1 MTPAFTKTDRRKFL
15 QRLSAAGL
23 IAAGGTA
30 MVVSCTQKRSAEPL
44 DSTKDWSSDP
54 EWRAAKYGSWKGP
67 GVPEGS
73 GPMDAVLL
81 KDYAPKS
88 SLVTQETF
96 VPKSKFTVV
105 DVHAHD
111 YPGRMEDKTFAAVVD
126 EWVRVQEEVGV
137 AVSVILTGATGAGF
151 DRLVKH
157 YLEPYPERFQLF
169 CGIIVEDIDQPDYSE
184 RAVAELERC
193 YSLGARGVGE
203 VSDKGFGISKE
214 PSLPRE
220 QWLHPDD
227 SRLDPIWGKCAELD
241 LPVNLHIA
249 DHPSSWEAPDVFQER
264 TPIFQRFNQ
273 HQSEGLYYD
282 QLLEVLPSLL
292 QKHPDTRFIACHLA
306 NLGHDLARLS
316 RMLDLYPNLFV
327 DISAR
332 DYEVGR
338 QPRAAAS
345 FLTKYADR
353 VLFGTD
359 MGMDKEMYQSWWRL
373 LESADEHMV
382 GRVWW
387 RYYGLALPDQVLEA
401 LYYKNTR
408 RVLNWT
414 TI

>member
-1 MTPAFTKTDRRKFL
+1 ML
-15 QRLSAAGL
+15 G
-23 IAAGGTA
+23 
-30 MVVSCTQKRSAEPL
+30 SCAEEKPAEPL
-44 DSTKDWSSDP
+44 VSPKDWSGDP
-54 EWRAAKYGSWKGP
+54 AWSAAKYGSWKGP
-67 GVPEGS
+67 GVPEGP
-73 GPMDAVLL
+73 GPMDSVLL
-81 KDYAPKS
+81 KEFAPKS
-88 SLVTQETF
+88 SLVTLETF
-96 VPKSKFTVV
+96 VPKAKYPVV

-111 YPGRMEDKTFAAVVD
+111 YPGRIEDKAMAGVLD

-137 AVSVILTGATGAGF
+137 AVSVILTGATGADF

-157 YLEPYPERFQLF
+157 YLEPYPDRFQLF
-169 CGIIVEDIDQPDYSE
+169 CGVSVEGIEQPDYPE

-193 YSLGARGVGE
+193 YALGAKGVGE
-203 VSDKGFGISKE
+203 VSDKGFGISKA
-214 PSLPRE
+214 SLPKE

-227 SRLDPIWGKCAELD
+227 SRLDPLWSKCAELD

-264 TPIFQRFNQ
+264 SPVFQRFNQ
-273 HQSEGLYYD
+273 YQSEGLHHD
-282 QLLEVLPSLL
+282 QLLEILPRLL
-292 QKHPDTRFIACHLA
+292 QKHPNTRFIACHLA
-306 NLGHDLARLS
+306 NLGHDLARLGS
-316 RMLDLYPNLFV
+316 MLDLYPNLFV

-359 MGMDKEMYQSWWRL
+359 MGMDREMYQSWWRL

-401 LYYKNTR
+401 LYHTNAKR
-408 RVLNWT
+408 ILNWRT
-414 TI
+414 N

>member
-1 MTPAFTKTDRRKFL
+1 MTPAFTKTNRRKFL

-23 IAAGGTA
+23 SAAGGTA
-30 MVVSCTQKRSAEPL
+30 MLVSCTQKRSAEPV

-54 EWRAAKYGSWKGP
+54 GWRAAKYGSWKGP

-96 VPKSKFTVV
+96 VPKSKYTVV

-111 YPGRMEDKTFAAVVD
+111 YPGRMEDKAFAAVLD

-137 AVSVILTGATGAGF
+137 AVSVILTGATGANF
-151 DRLVKH
+151 DKLVKH
-157 YLEPYPERFQLF
+157 YLEPYPGRFQLF
-169 CGIIVEDIDQPDYSE
+169 CGISVEGSDQPDYPE

-220 QWLHPDD
+220 KWLHPDD
-227 SRLDPIWGKCAELD
+227 SRLDPFWRKCAELD

-273 HQSEGLYYD
+273 HQSEGLHYD
-282 QLLEVLPSLL
+282 QLLEVLPRLL

-316 RMLDLYPNLFV
+316 STLDLYPNLFV

-387 RYYGLALPDQVLEA
+387 RYYGLTLPDQVLEA
-401 LYYKNTR
+401 LYHKNAR
-408 RVLNWT
+408 RVLNWR